1 MYLRNLQST
10 WDRVASQK
18 ISVNE
23 QKLNKYMYTGY
34 LDGSVEFQNMLI
46 GSHAFKMWLCPSW
59 VSSFLFKAEN
69 SIEICKISIE
79 ILFSKCF
86 QCGFVLILTN
96 WTVRVLV
103 YENHL
108 PFYHHFSMIPFL
120 YLCTDTHQIKI
131 PLKLRKAIAITKK
144 TAVA

>member
-46 GSHAFKMWLCPSW
+46 GSHAFKMWLGPSW

-69 SIEICKISIE
+69 LIEICKM
-79 ILFSKCF
+79 CF

-96 WTVRVLV
+96 RTVRVPVFFYQLSV
-103 YENHL
+103 AMRIIAIL
-108 PFYHHFSMIPFL
+108 PPFFYVSIFIFMH
-120 YLCTDTHQIKI
+120 THQIKI
-131 PLKLRKAIAITKK
+131 PLKLRKDIAITKK
-144 TAVA
+144 TPVA